1 MQNKQSMEEKRNS
14 SVNMLRTLTE
24 AREDTNGSQS
34 ERTGGRGRGRERTWV
49 HIHTSISAE

>member
-34 ERTGGRGRGRERTWV
+34 ERTGGRGRGRERT
-49 HIHTSISAE
+49 